1 LAYYLKV
8 TCSLQTLSLAETTLR
23 AVIEVPIRFK
33 GCVNDSVQIWVAKQ
47 TIFEHK
53 MPFKVFCP
61 RRLIIGNAGQT
72 VLLEWPD
79 NPPKKGLQ

>member
-1 LAYYLKV
+1 
-8 TCSLQTLSLAETTLR
+8 LAEAPLR
-23 AVIEVPIRFK
+23 FVIEVPIRFK
-33 GCVNDSVQIWVAKQ
+33 GCVNDSAQIWVAKQ

-53 MPFKVFCP
+53 MPFKVLCP
-61 RRLIIGNAGQT
+61 RRLTIGNAGQT